1 MEESEGII
9 LSAQL
14 IRDKEVIGSVERSLH
29 FIEEKEL
36 PPEEEVSAI
45 KTLEDTINDF
55 LDSIEK
61 ACKEKKVTIRDKT
74 KLSFD
79 LTIKLLLAF
88 KAEDKK
94 ILVEVP
100 VQNLTEEKT
109 EGDKTDEH
117 SNQGREDS

>member
-1 MEESEGII
+1 MEEPKGTI

-14 IRDKEVIGSVERSLH
+14 VRDKEIIGSVERTLH

-36 PPEEEVSAI
+36 PEEEASAI
-45 KTLEDTINDF
+45 KTLEDIINDF

-61 ACKEKKVTIRDKT
+61 TCKEKKVTIIDKT

-100 VQNLTEEKT
+100 VKNQPEEKT

-117 SNQGREDS
+117 SDQGRKDY